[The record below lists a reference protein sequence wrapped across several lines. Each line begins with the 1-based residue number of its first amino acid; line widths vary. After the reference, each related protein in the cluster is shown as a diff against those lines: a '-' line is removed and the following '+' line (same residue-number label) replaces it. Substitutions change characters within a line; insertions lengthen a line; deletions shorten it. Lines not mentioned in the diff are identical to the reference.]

1 MTVTVDFT
9 PATSSSGGTRRLT
22 VFFDSRQLSLTF
34 HPAGYTESSC
44 GPGCVVSDFSTNTG
58 PGANEIVLVYRAL
71 ADETIEGTDPSPT
84 MVTVA
89 HTDYTDSN
97 GLSEPAHERTFSI
110 NVNHLPAS
118 LIEPTLFSLYP
129 EFASA
134 NLRFRLGYQPTADVT
149 VSITAS
155 DTDLLLITGSPLTF
169 TASDWNA
176 PQDIRFQFIE
186 DSILNIGNRQTDVT
200 YEVFSSDSNYAAL
213 EPTTR
218 TVMVLN
224 TDTAQLNLSTPLPDL
239 PENGFAEVT
248 VTLLTAV
255 EGPMSQV
262 TVGVRSLDTSVAT
275 LSAPTV
281 RLTLTTP
288 LDTGVVTVFG
298 VDNEAV
304 HVPVPVAN
312 VKYNMEVDVL
322 GGPSEFLSLGETR
335 IGDII
340 DDDTPG
346 LALAPP
352 TLPDLEEDDR
362 VTVDVMLQS
371 KPVANVS
378 VTISTSDSTE
388 LSFNPMTLVFTTTDW
403 NVAQEVTFAGQP
415 DNVADGDQ
423 PVTVTYDMSSS
434 GDLVYDSVPSV
445 FLSGMVLDI
454 DDPGLTLGDLDGS
467 YSEGQG
473 IDHSFELAT
482 QPTADVT
489 VTVTI
494 PGARFTESGT
504 GSRELTFT
512 DSNWN
517 TRQTVRFRVRRN
529 NIVESAPRVVVITY
543 GLSSDDGGYSGI
555 GPFTQT
561 ISVANVEIPD
571 YSFSTSLPK
580 VPEGGSLAVNL
591 QFLKGAD
598 APVTLAVWSDDT
610 AVLTLSA
617 ATVTLTVQ
625 STGDSRVVTLFGVD
639 NDVAFDDDGG
649 SLFGPSFAVSVSVVA
664 GPPPFVAS
672 APKGLDGFVLDDD
685 TASLVLVPPTIQN
698 LAEGESLTVNVML
711 GSQPT
716 LAVNVAIGASG
727 ASLLGIT
734 PTNLTFI
741 AADWNTAQPV
751 TLEATTD
758 GVVDGSKPVTLTY
771 DYSSSDAVYNRLSN
785 VTQPLVITDVEVA
798 GFAGVPTA
806 LPLLVENGGAT
817 AGGRVTVTVRL
828 LAAAESNVTISI
840 TNLFPS
846 VATLFSPTPLLATLI
861 STTDGVTITFG
872 AVDDSSINTQLE
884 YGFKVSVVSGP
895 GGYDGLELSVT
906 GRVLDD
912 ERPDLL
918 LDPST
923 VPNVPEGGNTEVTL
937 RLTHLPAAAVT
948 VAVSSNDTGEL
959 AVSSARF
966 DFTPSNWNVDQT
978 LTLTGMPDDLVD
990 DAQTVEV
997 TYSATSSDSNYTLNV
1012 IQLVTVTD
1020 VDTGSLITVPPS
1032 EPQPALPT
1040 IREDGGSA
1048 TVTLRLGTATEVGV
1062 TMVFTNA
1069 GQSAATLSPV
1079 RILARLT
1086 TLADRVTVT
1095 IGAVNNDFASTSQPY
1110 ALSVS
1115 VTGGPGNYPGL
1126 FVVLVGS
1133 VEDDDTAG
1141 LTVSP
1146 STATPLPDLAEG
1158 DTTEVLVKLGTQP
1171 ASAVNVA
1178 VSSSD
1183 PGELSVSPAQLT
1195 FLFGD
1200 WDTNQTVTLSGV
1212 VDNVVDGLK
1221 QVTVTYDLSSS
1232 DPFYTTVSDV
1242 THTLDI
1248 TDTQVAGFVGIPDSL
1263 PDINEVDGTATLTL
1277 SLLTAADPGVTLVI
1291 SNPLPAAAALTGSS
1305 LNVMLTTT
1313 TDSATVTLS
1322 AIDDS
1327 ATGDK
1332 DYALNVSVV
1341 AGPGGYA
1348 GLTVSVT
1355 GTVVDDDIPALVLV
1369 PSSLTDLQEGSK
1381 STVSVRLSIL
1391 PSADVVVAVSP
1402 SDVTELFVS
1411 SASAQLTFTTTD
1423 WSVPKEV
1430 VLTGVT
1436 DSLVDGPQA
1445 VAVIYTLSSTDPNYT
1460 GVAPRRQPLEVTD
1473 ADIATLVS
1481 TPPTTI
1487 PIIDESGGSVIVS
1500 LQLGTSA
1507 ASPVTLELWSSDT
1520 LAVTLSQAT
1529 VTLELRSASEE
1540 GLVTVGAVD
1549 NNAATGLLPYALMVS
1564 VTGGPGGYPGLTR
1577 NVNGTVRDNDVPN
1590 LVLDPSSA
1598 TLPALAEGRSSQV
1611 MVNLATQPTADVL
1624 VAVSS
1629 SDADELFVSPSQLV
1643 FTTSNWNTPR
1653 VVLLRGV
1660 TDREIDGTKTETV
1673 TYSVTSSDSRYN
1685 LPARTHSLAV
1695 TDADVAGFVLR
1706 PISLPD
1712 INENGGTATVTVS
1725 LETAAGLGV
1734 GVTVRFTAPFPT
1746 AAGLSPATILAT
1758 LTTTT
1763 DRALVTLTA
1772 VNNSDLSGN
1781 QPYAL
1786 NLAVVSGPG
1795 SYAGLV
1801 RTVTG
1806 TVLDDDIPNLQ
1817 LTPSSALDL
1826 SEGGM
1831 TQVMVR
1837 LATRPASNVTVAVS
1851 SSDSLELAVSPAE
1864 IVFTDSDWNTAQPV
1878 LLSAVVDSDVDG
1890 TQTVTVT
1897 YAVLSLDT
1905 DYDNLPDVTQ
1915 DLVVSDL
1922 DVAGLM
1928 SIPTTLPTIPENGGT
1943 AAVVLHLMT
1952 AAEAGVTLSFTSQ
1965 FTSATLSS
1973 TPLLA
1978 TLATLGDRTTV
1989 TLGAVDDSSDTGDR
2003 PYALEVL
2010 VTGPGGYDGLVLLV
2024 TGTVEDDDEANLV
2037 LDPSSPTLPAVAE
2050 GEETRVMVRLATQ
2063 PLANVNVAI
2072 SSDVDDTELL
2082 VFPANLVFTAS
2093 NWNRARPVA
2102 LVGVA
2107 DRNIDGTQQVMVT
2120 YDLSSSDTAYD
2131 DLMDVTQSLDV
2142 TDSDV
2147 AGFVLTPDPLPDINE
2162 NDGTAAGTA
2171 TVTVSLATNAQPGVT
2186 LVITSPGPFAT
2197 LSANAITVMLTTAD
2211 DSATITLGAVDDT
2224 SDNGDQPYALKL
2236 SVFAG
2241 PVSYAG
2247 LERTFTGT
2255 VVDDDVP
2262 NLILVPAFLESLAE
2276 GDTSQVMVNLATQ
2289 PLANVTVE
2297 VSSSDD
2303 DELTVSTSQLV
2314 LTLTLVF
2321 TTANWD
2327 TPQPMTLTGVA
2338 DREVDG
2344 SQTVMVTY
2352 AVSSSDTIYSNLPPR
2367 IQTQEVTDT
2376 DVGGLALVPAAAELP
2391 LLSEPFG
2398 MATVTLR
2405 LAASS
2410 PSPVTLAVWS
2420 SNSLVATLSAAMV
2433 TLELMSETD
2442 RGEVAVGVVDDS
2454 FATGERTYELRVSVL
2469 NRDGGF
2475 VGLTLS
2481 VPGMV
2486 LDDDDASVRFIPA
2499 ALPSI
2504 DEGGSLTV
2512 SVALGAPPTAPVT
2525 LEVSSLNP
2533 LVAMLSPATVA
2544 ITLDA
2549 MRLSAPVTISGV
2561 INSELADQAYELTV
2575 SVVGSASDYMGQDAS
2590 ARGNVVSD
2598 ESVLVVNLSE
2608 LGNNI
2613 SRAAG
2618 LVTVEL
2624 RLGANPEME
2633 VTVNIVNINT
2643 VGATLLGPT
2652 QNPTFTL
2659 NNMNDIVT
2667 VTLMAVNDGGAYPR
2681 SIGLEVTV
2689 TTDNPDDAAFNFFL
2703 RLSGT
2708 VQDTGPADD
2717 SIMLY
2722 IAITDLVAAGLAID
2736 LVTDHINGGAADG
2749 PRAQIGGRSVSG
2761 LSASGGLPPSQ
2772 SPDSWSDSDP
2782 WNETDDAA
2790 WKDGME
2796 LFSDSGFVLPLSSGA
2811 RPGAGTEFWGGVRYS
2826 DVSGEPALK
2835 GVRHAY
2841 DGDAAAVHVGVT
2853 RRFSSGGG
2861 AGFSVG
2867 HSWVDLEVKAADEN
2881 VVEKARRRLL
2891 SVHPYISVALFP
2903 ETRLLLMAGYGEG
2916 KYSSERGGSVKAS
2929 TRMATGRLEQD
2940 WQLGGV
2946 DLSGKL
2952 GVLSVESE
2960 VEKPDGALRGGS
2972 LQSRVELEFSKS
2984 YAPGEGMSV
2993 RPYGSLGYLHESG
3006 TVDEEGGMEVGA
3018 GLQSTFDAGLDADIS
3033 ARYQLDGAKRSEH
3046 NLKGRLSFDWARDRR
3061 GLLLDASQE
3070 HSLSEE
3076 KDGRASL
3083 ASEYTVRLGHGW
3095 GRTLWRRHGVLGAY
3109 VSTVEGSG
3117 GDVFHG
3123 PRLGLSFEAMS
3134 LELVAEQG
3142 LSEGRLHLNYV
3153 SNF

>member
-9 PATSSSGGTRRLT
+9 PPTSSSGGTRRLT
-22 VFFDSRQLSLTF
+22 VFFDSRQLSLAF

-84 MVTVA
+84 MVTVV

-200 YEVFSSDSNYAAL
+200 YEVSSSDSNYAAL

-298 VDNEAV
+298 VNNEAV

-312 VKYNMEVDVL
+312 VKYNLEVDVL

-346 LALAPP
+346 LELAPP

-388 LSFNPMTLVFTTTDW
+388 MSFNPMTLVFTTTDW
-403 NVAQEVTFAGQP
+403 NVAQEVVFAGQP

-454 DDPGLTLGDLDGS
+454 DDPGLTLGDLVGP
-467 YSEGQG
+467 YVEGQE
-473 IDHSFELAT
+473 IVHNFELAT

-494 PGARFTESGT
+494 PGAGITGSSTESST
-504 GSRELTFT
+504 LTFT

-517 TRQTVRFRVRRN
+517 TRQTVTFSVQRN
-529 NIVESAPRVVVITY
+529 NFVESAPRVVVITY
-543 GLSSDDGGYSGI
+543 GLSSDDGGYSNI

-571 YSFSTSLPK
+571 YSFSPSFPK
-580 VPEGGSLAVNL
+580 VPEGGSLAVDL
-591 QFLKGAD
+591 QFLRGAD
-598 APVTLAVWSDDT
+598 APVTLALLSADT
-610 AVLTLSA
+610 ALLTLSEA
-617 ATVTLTVQ
+617 IVSLTVQ
-625 STGDSRVVTLFGVD
+625 ATGDSRVVTLFGVD
-639 NDVAFDDDGG
+639 NDVAFDDDSG

-664 GPPPFVAS
+664 GPPPFVTS
-672 APKGLDGFVLDDD
+672 VPKGLSGFVLDDD
-685 TASLVLVPPTIQN
+685 TASLVLDPPTIPN

-734 PTNLTFI
+734 PTNLTFTD
-741 AADWNTAQPV
+741 ADWNTAQPV

-978 LTLTGMPDDLVD
+978 LTLSGMTDDLVD
-990 DAQTVEV
+990 DAQIVDV
-997 TYSATSSDSNYTLNV
+997 TYSATSSDSNYMFNV

-1020 VDTGSLITVPPS
+1020 VDTGSLITDPPS
-1032 EPQPALPT
+1032 SLPT
-1040 IREDGGSA
+1040 INEDGGSA
-1048 TVTLRLGTATEVGV
+1048 AVTLRLGTATEVGV
-1062 TMVFTNA
+1062 TLIFTNA
-1069 GQSAATLSPV
+1069 AQSAATLSAD
-1079 RILARLT
+1079 RGIIAKLT

-1095 IGAVNNDFASTSQPY
+1095 IGAVNNDFASPSQPY

-1115 VTGGPGNYPGL
+1115 VSGGPGNYPGL

-1263 PDINEVDGTATLTL
+1263 PDINEVGGTATLTL

-1291 SNPLPAAAALTGSS
+1291 SNPLPAAAALTGPS

-1332 DYALNVSVV
+1332 VYALNVSVV

-1355 GTVVDDDIPALVLV
+1355 GTVVDDDIPALVLD

-1430 VLTGVT
+1430 VLTGVS

-1460 GVAPRRQPLEVTD
+1460 GVAPRRQPLVVTD
-1473 ADIATLVS
+1473 ADIAALVS
-1481 TPPTTI
+1481 NPLTTI
-1487 PIIDESGGSVIVS
+1487 PIIDESGGSATVS

-1520 LAVTLSQAT
+1520 SAVTLSQAT

-1549 NNAATGLLPYALMVS
+1549 NNAATGILPYVLMVS
-1564 VTGGPGGYPGLTR
+1564 VTGGPGAYPGVTR

-1611 MVNLATQPTADVL
+1611 MVNLATQPSADVL

-1673 TYSVTSSDSRYN
+1673 TYSVTSSDSSYN
-1685 LPARTHSLAV
+1685 LPARTHSLDV

-1706 PISLPD
+1706 PLSLPD

-1817 LTPSSALDL
+1817 LDASSRSNLI
-1826 SEGGM
+1826 EGTT
-1831 TQVMVR
+1831 TQVSVR
-1837 LATRPASNVTVAVS
+1837 LATRPASIVTVTVS
-1851 SSDSLELAVSPAE
+1851 SSASLELAVSPAE
-1864 IVFTDSDWNTAQPV
+1864 IVFTDSTWNVWQPV
-1878 LLSAVVDSDVDG
+1878 LLSAVADMDVDG

-1897 YAVLSLDT
+1897 YAVSSLDT
-1905 DYDNLPDVTQ
+1905 DYGTLPVVTQ
-1915 DLVVSDL
+1915 TLQVDDG
-1922 DVAGLM
+1922 DVAGLGTDL
-1928 SIPTTLPTIPENGGT
+1928 TTLPTIPENGGT
-1943 AAVVLHLMT
+1943 AAVVLSLSA

-1965 FTSATLSS
+1965 FTSATLAS

-1978 TLATLGDRTTV
+1978 TLRTLGDRTTV

-2003 PYALEVL
+2003 PYGLEVL

-2037 LDPSSPTLPAVAE
+2037 LDPSSSTLPAVAE

-2063 PLANVNVAI
+2063 PLANVNVAV
-2072 SSDVDDTELL
+2072 SSNDDDELT
-2082 VFPANLVFTAS
+2082 VSPANLVFTAS

-2107 DRNIDGTQQVMVT
+2107 DRDLDGTQQVMVT

-2131 DLMDVTQSLDV
+2131 DLMDVTQSLNV
-2142 TDSDV
+2142 TDSDE
-2147 AGFVLTPDPLPDINE
+2147 AGFVLTPFPLPDINE
-2162 NDGTAAGTA
+2162 SDGTAADGTAAPGTA
-2171 TVTVSLATNAQPGVT
+2171 TVTVNLATHAQPGVT
-2186 LVITSPGPFAT
+2186 LVITSPDAFTT
-2197 LSANAITVMLTTAD
+2197 LSPNAITVTLTTAD
-2211 DSATITLGAVDDT
+2211 DSATVTLRAIDDN

-2241 PVSYAG
+2241 PGDYAG

-2276 GDTSQVMVNLATQ
+2276 GATSMVSVRLATQ
-2289 PLANVTVE
+2289 PLANVTVS

-2303 DELTVSTSQLV
+2303 DELTVFTS
-2314 LTLTLVF
+2314 TLVF
-2321 TTANWD
+2321 TTANWR
-2327 TPQPMTLTGVA
+2327 TPQPVTLTGVA
-2338 DREVDG
+2338 DREVDE

-2352 AVSSSDTIYSNLPPR
+2352 AVSSSDTVYSNLPER
-2367 IQTQEVTDT
+2367 IQTLEVTDI
-2376 DVGGLALVPAAAELP
+2376 DVAGLALEPAALP
-2391 LLSEPFG
+2391 QLSEPAG
-2398 MATVTLR
+2398 MANVTLR
-2405 LAASS
+2405 LTVSS

-2420 SNSLVATLSAAMV
+2420 SNTLVVTLSAATV
-2433 TLELMSETD
+2433 TLELMSERD
-2442 RGEVAVGVVDDS
+2442 AGAIALGVVDDS
-2454 FATGERTYELRVSVL
+2454 FDTGVRSYELRVSVL
-2469 NRDGGF
+2469 NRDGGYA
-2475 VGLTLS
+2475 GLTLAVTGS
-2481 VPGMV
+2481 VS
-2486 LDDDDASVRFIPA
+2486 DDDNASVRFTST
-2499 ALPSI
+2499 LPDI

-2512 SVALGAPPTAPVT
+2512 SVALGVPPTAPVT
-2525 LEVSSLNP
+2525 LEVSSLNT
-2533 LVAMLSPATVA
+2533 LVAMLSPATVT

-2561 INSELADQAYELTV
+2561 SNNLLANQAYELTV
-2575 SVVGSASDYMGQDAS
+2575 SVVGSASDYVGQAAS
-2590 ARGNVVSD
+2590 ARGIVVSD
-2598 ESVLVVNLSE
+2598 ESVLVVNISE

-2624 RLGANPEME
+2624 RLGANPAME
-2633 VTVNIVNINT
+2633 VTVNIVNLNT
-2643 VGATLLGPT
+2643 VGATLLGSS
-2652 QNPTFTL
+2652 QSPTFTL
-2659 NNMNDIVT
+2659 DDVNDIVT
-2667 VTLMAVNDGGAYPR
+2667 VTLMAVNDGGVYPR
-2681 SIGLEVTV
+2681 SITLEVAV
-2689 TTDNPDDAAFNFFL
+2689 TTGNTADAAFNFVL

-2761 LSASGGLPPSQ
+2761 LSASGGVPPSQ
-2772 SPDSWSDSDP
+2772 SPDPWSDSDP
-2782 WNETDDAA
+2782 WSETDDAA

-2940 WQLGGV
+2940 WQLGDV

-3076 KDGRASL
+3076 KDGSASL